1 MVLAPNLGE
10 GYQIGCGVC
19 AIIPG
24 NRTQILDLK
33 PLQRGTCGGRPSPA
47 PEGCRTG
54 LAVLNRKFYARC
66 PTPKLF
72 FCRPGA
78 SRSRRAFQATK
89 TEMMAGSAY

>member
-24 NRTQILDLK
+24 NRTHILDLK
-33 PLQRGTCGGRPSPA
+33 PLQRGICGGRPSPS

-54 LAVLNRKFYARC
+54 LAVLTESSM
-66 PTPKLF
+66 PDVLLLILLP
-72 FCRPGA
+72 
-78 SRSRRAFQATK
+78 SRGK
-89 TEMMAGSAY
+89 